1 MPKSKLCHTQLGLSL
16 LRIRR
21 LSVLPLKLRLI
32 QYLIVSSL
40 TGLTIGAV
48 VSLVANLFVNGI
60 KFFEELRLELIL
72 TFSSLHFGEIIF
84 PFAWLGIGFFLVF
97 VIRKMIGSAPWQGP
111 ADAIYCAHRPDK
123 NMDIRQGFGTV
134 LAAFTSLSAGAS
146 LGQYGPIVHMGAL
159 IGGLFRKYNL
169 HSVSLSNDIFLGCGV
184 AAAISAGFQAPIAGV
199 IFAHEAILRHFSMRA
214 IAPIAISSICAAS
227 VGEWLGL
234 SENILALNV
243 SAQPLLN
250 QVPALLVGGFIFSM
264 IAVFIMKSTL
274 TGVEAVNKLG
284 LPIGYLALVAVFG
297 LGTIGMMVPETIGIG
312 MQALSSI
319 LSGNYET
326 SILFLLFCAKILA
339 VLLSICFGFVGG
351 FVSPALI
358 IGALSGALL
367 SALLSSTGFQV
378 SSVTLMIAGM
388 AAVSGTIVGAPISMV
403 MLVFELTKSYDFAV
417 SAMLSVVVANL
428 FSHLVFSHSLFDEQL
443 KRRNIDVSQGR
454 GNLALME
461 QSIVDIAQTEFLKI
475 FPNTSVADAI
485 RLLKEKQQTE
495 AYCVDRGG
503 TYVGK
508 LFLPQLLKLT
518 PNAKVQKSVVKS
530 ETIIPADASMFQAIE
545 IASDFVGEAMAI
557 VDENNGRLVGTVTE
571 ADLFSVYLKAQS
583 DVHKLEHG

>member
-1 MPKSKLCHTQLGLSL
+1 M
-16 LRIRR
+16 
-21 LSVLPLKLRLI
+21 
-32 QYLIVSSL
+32 YLIFSSL
-40 TGLTIGAV
+40 IGLTIGAV
-48 VSLVANLFVNGI
+48 VSLIANLFVNGI
-60 KFFEELRLELIL
+60 KFFEVLRLELL
-72 TFSSLHFGEIIF
+72 FTFSSLKYAEIIL
-84 PFAWLGIGFFLVF
+84 PFAWLGAGFFLVF
-97 VIRKMIGSAPWQGP
+97 FIKKMIGSAPWQGP

-123 NMDIRQGFGTV
+123 SMDIRQGFGTV

-159 IGGLFRKYNL
+159 IGSLFRKYNL
-169 HSVSLSNDIFLGCGV
+169 HSVSLSNDIFIGCGV

-234 SENILALNV
+234 SENILALNF
-243 SAQPLLN
+243 SAEPLLN
-250 QVPALLVGGFIFSM
+250 QVPALLIGGFIFSM
-264 IAVFIMKSTL
+264 VAVFIMKTTL
-274 TGVEAVNKLG
+274 TGIATINKLS
-284 LPIGYLALVAVFG
+284 LPIGYLAFVAVFG
-297 LGTIGMMVPETIGIG
+297 LGTIGMIVPETIGIG
-312 MQALSSI
+312 MESLVSI
-319 LSGNYET
+319 LSGHYEI

-339 VLLSICFGFVGG
+339 VLISICFGFVGG

-358 IGALSGALL
+358 IGALSGGLLSTIL
-367 SALLSSTGFQV
+367 SALGFEV

-403 MLVFELTKSYDFAV
+403 MLVFELTESYDFAV

-454 GNLALME
+454 GNLTLME
-461 QSIVDIAQTEFLKI
+461 QSVTDIAQTEFLKI
-475 FPNTSVADAI
+475 FPNTSVADTI
-485 RLLKEKQQTE
+485 QLLKKRQQTE
-495 AYCVDRGG
+495 AYCVEGNG

-508 LFLPQLLKLT
+508 LFLPQLLKLRANT
-518 PNAKVQKSVVKS
+518 EVHTSVMKS
-530 ETIIPADASMFQAIE
+530 ETVIPADASMFQAIE
-545 IASDFVGEAMAI
+545 IASDFVGEALAV
-557 VDENNGRLVGTVTE
+557 VDTDTKKIVGTVTE
-571 ADLFSVYLKAQS
+571 AALFQVYLKAQS